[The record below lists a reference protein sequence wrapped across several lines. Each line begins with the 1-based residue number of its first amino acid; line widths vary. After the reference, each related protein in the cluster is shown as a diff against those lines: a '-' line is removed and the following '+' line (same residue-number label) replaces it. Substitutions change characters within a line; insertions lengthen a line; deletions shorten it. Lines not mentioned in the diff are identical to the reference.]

1 MVQESEVVTLILAM
15 AFVLCAVFF
24 SKSTAVPRAPLIYT
38 GIFFIICAYAFT
50 VVEGLF
56 WRELFNFLEH
66 LCYALA
72 GIAFAVGCWSLCLE
86 TWQKE
91 ERTP

>member
-15 AFVLCAVFF
+15 AFVVCAIFLR
-24 SKSTAVPRAPLIYT
+24 KSPAVPRAPLIYT
-38 GIFFIICAYAFT
+38 GIFFTICAYVFT

-56 WRELFNFLEH
+56 WWELFNFLEH

-72 GIAFAVGCWSLCLE
+72 GIAFATGCWSLCLE